1 MMTALERHR
10 VYRLGV
16 GDEAIDVVYIGREFP
31 EDHPAVFTFQNI
43 ETGDTVD
50 FLLDQ
55 LTALE
60 KDGALRFGPKH
71 FG

>member
-10 VYRLGV
+10 VYRIGI
-16 GDEAIDVVYIGREFP
+16 GDKAIDLLYLGRDFP
-31 EDHPAVFTFQNI
+31 EDHPAVFNFQNT
-43 ETGDTVD
+43 ETGDTVE
-50 FLLDQ
+50 FLLSQ

-71 FG
+71 IG

>member
-1 MMTALERHR
+1 MTALERHR

-16 GDEAIDVVYIGREFP
+16 GEEAIDVVYIGREFP